1 MCGFGEVTFF
11 FLSSLSWRPD
21 TSLVLASTVLS
32 SWTRRHKD
40 TDVRFTATKPNKWW
54 KLRALFLKQ
63 ELWSSLKYGRE
74 KKSNKCQKR
83 TKLMKETSEHVGAAA
98 HLSGR
103 AVQGFLDRG
112 ELRADELLL
121 TQLLSG
127 LLQVLARL
135 LQPETSNHIYSSIA
149 LTVQWLQQ

>member
-1 MCGFGEVTFF
+1 MMKTESLIFKTGTLVKNKMKKTNNIKQEVTGFCIIGGII
-11 FLSSLSWRPD
+11 
-21 TSLVLASTVLS
+21 
-32 SWTRRHKD
+32 K
-40 TDVRFTATKPNKWW
+40 VRK
-54 KLRALFLKQ
+54 R
-63 ELWSSLKYGRE
+63 
-74 KKSNKCQKR
+74 KKSNNCQKR

-121 TQLLSG
+121 TQLLFG

-135 LQPETSNHIYSSIA
+135 LQPETSNHIYSSTA
-149 LTVQWLQQ
+149 LTVQ